1 MKVEIIHNG
10 SKWSDEEPNSIEDLM
25 SLLKTEPL
33 NFLAMYREDDCLE
46 LVGNFVNVSNVFRVK
61 SNSIEFTNM
70 CISNIGSHHG
80 ELLNQSEQLKLF

>member
-46 LVGNFVNVSNVFRVK
+46 LVGNFVNVSNVFRVNLRL
-61 SNSIEFTNM
+61 SRGLS
-70 CISNIGSHHG
+70 CRHHHR
-80 ELLNQSEQLKLF
+80 QPADPRA